1 MWGIMIWRVRVPPG
15 GRGRE
20 DMGEVEVVS
29 IGLSTAKQL
38 VECSFFL
45 NMHVAH
51 DTDGAKKCMKH
62 TTFNTWNSWNC

>member
-1 MWGIMIWRVRVPPG
+1 
-15 GRGRE
+15 
-20 DMGEVEVVS
+20 MGWKWLPLACQLQNN
-29 IGLSTAKQL
+29 LSNVL
-38 VECSFFL
+38 SFFL

>member
-1 MWGIMIWRVRVPPG
+1 
-15 GRGRE
+15 
-20 DMGEVEVVS
+20 MGEVEVAS

-62 TTFNTWNSWNC
+62 ATFNTWNSWNC